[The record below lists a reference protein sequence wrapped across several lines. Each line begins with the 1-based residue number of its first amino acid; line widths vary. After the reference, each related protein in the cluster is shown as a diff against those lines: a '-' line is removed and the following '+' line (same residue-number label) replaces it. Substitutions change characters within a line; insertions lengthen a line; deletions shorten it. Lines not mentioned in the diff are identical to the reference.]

1 MTLSE
6 LEWQAMDVL
15 FRDEDVP
22 DQEEIDPAVFE
33 ELEGNYE
40 EV

>member
-6 LEWQAMDVL
+6 LTWDAMDIL
-15 FRDEDVP
+15 FRDEGVP

-33 ELEGNYE
+33 ELEVEDE